1 MFDGV
6 NWLWFVRLGFD
17 AVTPEHSSY
26 RKDWCW
32 PFFAGGIGSI
42 VGLGLAWFIS
52 RAFSTIF
59 ASAGAQSF
67 RFSWSLDSFAAGW
80 IWGTL
85 LAVSLLWSAS
95 LFNSQINIVRAL
107 KGGRL
112 NDQIRSPMGALSH
125 PNHGSWWSCHQP
137 CRPLFPRVGKWAC
150 LCCLCFARRLP
161 HPDGDAS
168 SDLAIACIPRFQNN
182 RGNAG
187 SGTGLVIH
195 SALLGSCSFSGR
207 LHSLPL
213 TPFAL
218 VWKPMNWLSLSLD
231 FSRSSRGSWF

>member
-6 NWLWFVRLGFD
+6 NWLWFVRLGLRRSD
-17 AVTPEHSSY
+17 ARALLSY

-32 PFFAGGIGSI
+32 PFLQEAL
-42 VGLGLAWFIS
+42 VPLL
-52 RAFSTIF
+52 
-59 ASAGAQSF
+59 ASAWRGSSLAPFPPSSPQQGPNPF

-112 NDQIRSPMGALSH
+112 TIKSGVPWGLYLIQIMALGGAVISLA
-125 PNHGSWWSCHQP
+125 G
-137 CRPLFPRVGKWAC
+137 LFFLGIGKWAC

-168 SDLAIACIPRFQNN
+168 SDLAIACIPRFKTTVETLEAA
-182 RGNAG
+182 RA
-187 SGTGLVIH
+187 S
-195 SALLGSCSFSGR
+195 
-207 LHSLPL
+207 
-213 TPFAL
+213 
-218 VWKPMNWLSLSLD
+218 
-231 FSRSSRGSWF
+231 